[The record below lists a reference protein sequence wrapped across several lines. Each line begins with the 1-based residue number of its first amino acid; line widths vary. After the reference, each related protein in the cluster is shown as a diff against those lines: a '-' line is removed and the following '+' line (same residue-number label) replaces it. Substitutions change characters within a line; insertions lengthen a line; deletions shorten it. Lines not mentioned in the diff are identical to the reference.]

1 MTGKKVAAKVTATHI
16 ELESSATNYGL
27 GAGGSPGTGGKKMDR
42 RIART
47 RNALGDALVALIQEK
62 KFEDIT
68 VQEVLDRAGVGR
80 STFYVHYHDKEDLFV
95 SDVEDFFAMFS
106 TVLKRH
112 GASPKRLAPV
122 AEFCAHIQD
131 VREFYMALRKSEKLN
146 DVRALGRG
154 FFARSIEERL
164 RTAGVENNA
173 TRRMAKAHALA
184 GSMFS
189 LIDWWVDTGM
199 KVEPMEV
206 DEIFH
211 TTAWKGL
218 GER

>member
-1 MTGKKVAAKVTATHI
+1 MKQKPTKSSSKVIYVEVGGAPQDQTPR
-16 ELESSATNYGL
+16 
-27 GAGGSPGTGGKKMDR
+27 AGGKRVDPRTL
-42 RIART
+42 RT

-80 STFYVHYHDKEDLFV
+80 STFYLHYRDKEDLFV

-106 TVLKRH
+106 SLLKRG

-122 AEFCAHIQD
+122 AEFCSHIRD
-131 VREFYMALRKSEKLN
+131 VREFYMALMKNDKLD
-146 DVRALGRG
+146 DVRALARG

-164 RTAGVENNA
+164 HSAGVEKNS

-184 GSMFS
+184 GSMLS
-189 LIDWWVDTGM
+189 LIDWWVDNGM
-199 KVEPMEV
+199 KLDPREL

-211 TTAWKGL
+211 NTAWKGL
-218 GER
+218 AEGRQ